1 MRFNGPRRPAPSPV
15 PEPADSDDEVDGAA
29 TVAANVVMGRQLAKR
44 LDDFEAKYQASMAAH
59 LAVMEAGK
67 AVKDAVE
74 AWRGVW
80 ARGE

>member
-1 MRFNGPRRPAPSPV
+1 M
-15 PEPADSDDEVDGAA
+15 
-29 TVAANVVMGRQLAKR
+29 AANVVMGRQLAKR